1 MGSMVPRPRS
11 GESSIGRGERRRSAP
26 ATYSPGSS
34 RSTPRKTPA
43 RPRDHVEIDVVEDRL
58 AIDVPRNLRM
68 RGEGLDPRCEHR
80 ARVDGAEVDRLDPE
94 AVRGQEQFPLLLVE
108 NGERPVASE
117 LAQEGRSLFAES
129 SDDRLSV
136 EAAGPGNEEAIVLMG
151 ARSRRCQC
159 AALTDNPKGGAGARG
174 FPTSGRGF
182 PGRRWDHAVRAN
194 RRSRPLETSRSA

>member
-1 MGSMVPRPRS
+1 
-11 GESSIGRGERRRSAP
+11 
-26 ATYSPGSS
+26 
-34 RSTPRKTPA
+34 
-43 RPRDHVEIDVVEDRL
+43 
-58 AIDVPRNLRM
+58 M

-80 ARVDGAEVDRLDPE
+80 AGVDGAEVDRLDPE

-159 AALTDNPKGGAGARG
+159 AALTDDPEGVAGAEGFRHPVEAFPADRG
-174 FPTSGRGF
+174 ITLSEPTAEAGHSKPLARRRAQRSSSRMICASPASGELGAIAIACFKTR
-182 PGRRWDHAVRAN
+182 AVSSN
-194 RRSRPLETSRSA
+194 SPTL